1 MKSHYLKI
9 TQVFFESK
17 NITLINTQM
26 STELDYKEIHIWKV
40 TFFYTDLIVN
50 QLEIDRSKNYHSP
63 ELANIF
69 LHSRSA
75 LRRIVSLYTG
85 KPPLSFQI
93 ELSPNGKPFFA
104 NYPDI
109 FFNISH
115 SQTGLA
121 VAFSRNE
128 IGFDIENIHRH
139 RNSLGIAKRFFSK
152 REIEFCDSANQPNS
166 DMFLRIWTAKEAMLK
181 LSGSGISGGLNSA
194 VYLNEFSGQLN
205 ETPIFMH
212 RVQWGDY
219 LGCAASF
226 HPKESVRLL
235 EI

>member
-1 MKSHYLKI
+1 
-9 TQVFFESK
+9 
-17 NITLINTQM
+17 M
-26 STELDYKEIHIWKV
+26 STELDSKEIHIWRV
-40 TFFYTDLIVN
+40 TFLHTETIVS
-50 QLEIDRSKNYHSP
+50 QSEIDRSKNYHSP

-75 LRRIVSLYTG
+75 VRRISSLYTG
-85 KPPLSFQI
+85 KNPLSFQI
-93 ELSPNGKPFFA
+93 ELSPKGKPFFA
-104 NYPDI
+104 NCPDI

-115 SQTGLA
+115 SQTTLA

-139 RNSLGIAKRFFSK
+139 RSSSAIAKRFFTK
-152 REIEFCDSANQPNS
+152 QEIELCDRENQVSP

-181 LSGSGISGGLNSA
+181 LSGTGISGGLNSA
-194 VYLNEFSGQLN
+194 VYLNESSGQLN
-205 ETPIFMH
+205 EIPIFMH

-226 HPKESVRLL
+226 HPKKSVKLM

>member
-1 MKSHYLKI
+1 
-9 TQVFFESK
+9 
-17 NITLINTQM
+17 M
-26 STELDYKEIHIWKV
+26 STELDYKEIHIWRV
-40 TFFYTDLIVN
+40 TFLHTEIIVS
-50 QLEIDRSKNYHSP
+50 QSEIDRSKNYHSL

-75 LRRIVSLYTG
+75 VRKISSLYTG
-85 KPPLSFQI
+85 KTPLSFQI
-93 ELSPNGKPFFA
+93 ELSPNGKPFFV

-115 SQTGLA
+115 SQTALA

-128 IGFDIENIHRH
+128 IGFDIENINRR
-139 RNSLGIAKRFFSK
+139 RNSLGIAKRFFTK
-152 REIEFCDSANQPNS
+152 REIELCDRANQASS
-166 DMFLRIWTAKEAMLK
+166 DIFLRIWTAKEAMLK
-181 LSGSGISGGLNSA
+181 LSGTGISGGLNSA
-194 VYLNEFSGQLN
+194 VYLNESSGQFK

-212 RVQWGDY
+212 RVQWQDY

-226 HPKESVRLL
+226 DPKESVKLM